1 MRNDEKIYYWPLCQ
15 TAVDSLDGTSDS
27 ISSNNNPRIFS
38 KIIESAIVYQFREL
52 ENYSVYRN
60 RHSHTWK
67 IISEKNILHPAIEGL
82 KVNRQVDF
90 NTYFF
95 KPHQKLLFGFVLSPR
110 LKNTFTWSRQDF
122 EKNGIDVTDL
132 KGKDNIVF
140 ANRQSLKRFLIA
152 NGAEEIYQQQI
163 ENLDSNEQ
171 KFLVLSGL
179 YSWLV
184 KHKEGIYFPD
194 GNSISS
200 ISKRYLPFEN
210 NKVRQEKIF
219 NPRRYYFGGR
229 TTKKGERLFYNQ
241 QVRKFKPYSFEVFH
255 NKPIQI
261 GVLCPKEHEGVTEGF
276 VNKLENLLKN
286 DFHLK
291 KIGFKFCFTNNSST
305 KAYMDKLYDDE
316 LLKSNLVV
324 VVVNEEHE
332 SLPENQSPYFI
343 CKAKYIGNG
352 IPTQDVQIANV
363 RNPNM
368 FILNNLSLN
377 IYAKL
382 GGTAWTIE
390 KEEKRKEELV
400 IGIGSTTNEDG
411 KLVMGIA
418 QVFHSDGRYLVGDCV
433 PLSTFANYSENLQR
447 YLEETLNRVI
457 DDHIDKDQEFRLI
470 FHLFKSASSKYEIR
484 AINNAVK
491 KFNHLTF
498 KYALVHLGYG
508 HNFRLFANDG
518 KGTIPRGTFIKLD
531 GFTSLLHFVEDSSLP
546 LHIKLDKRSSFTD
559 LFYISKQVSWF
570 SHLSH
575 RSYKPAKR
583 TVTITYPREMA
594 RLTERLKLVDG
605 WDYDRLKKVADKL
618 WFI

>member
-1 MRNDEKIYYWPLCQ
+1 MRNNEKIYYWPLCQ
-15 TAVDSLDGTSDS
+15 AAIDSLDGASDL

-67 IISEKNILHPAIEGL
+67 IISEKNILSPAIEGL

-122 EKNGIDVTDL
+122 EKNGVDVADL

-140 ANRQSLKRFLIA
+140 ANLQSLKRFLTA

-163 ENLDSNEQ
+163 EGLDSNEQ
-171 KFLVLSGL
+171 KFLVLRGL
-179 YSWLV
+179 YNWLV
-184 KHKEGIYFPD
+184 KHKEEIYFPG

-200 ISKRYLPFEN
+200 LSKRYLPFEN

-229 TTKKGERLFYNQ
+229 TTNKGERLFYNQ

-261 GVLCPKEHEGVTEGF
+261 GVLCPGEHEGVTEGF

-286 DFHLK
+286 DFHLN

-305 KAYMDKLYDDE
+305 KAYTDKLYDDE

-332 SLPENQSPYFI
+332 RLPENQSPYFI

-352 IPTQDVQIANV
+352 IPTQDVQIANI

-400 IGIGSTTNEDG
+400 IGIGSTINEDG

-418 QVFHSDGRYLVGDCV
+418 QVFHADGRYLVGDCV
-433 PLSTFANYSENLQR
+433 PLSTFDNYSENLQR
-447 YLEETLNRVI
+447 YLEETLNGVI

-491 KFNHLTF
+491 KFDHLIF

-531 GFTSLLHFVEDSSLP
+531 GYTSLLHFVEDSSLP

-559 LFYISKQVSWF
+559 LFYISKQISWF

-575 RSYKPAKR
+575 RSYKPSKR
-583 TVTITYPREMA
+583 TVTITYPALMA
-594 RLTERLKLVDG
+594 KMTERLKLVQG
-605 WDYDRLKKVADKL
+605 WDYDRLKIVADKL